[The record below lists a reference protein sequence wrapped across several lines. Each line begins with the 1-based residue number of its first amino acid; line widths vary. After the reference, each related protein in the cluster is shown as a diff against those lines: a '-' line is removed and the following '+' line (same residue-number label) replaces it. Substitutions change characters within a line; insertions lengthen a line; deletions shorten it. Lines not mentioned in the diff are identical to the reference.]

1 MISIKRKPKAKRVDP
16 VLPDQ
21 GGRSMPSDPPKVAA
35 LPTEEMIRMRAYQ
48 LYEQRGRAN
57 GYALED
63 WIAAKAEMIGH
74 HKG

>member
-21 GGRSMPSDPPKVAA
+21 VGLPSDPPKVAA

-63 WIAAKAEMIGH
+63 WIAAKAETRGDH
-74 HKG
+74 RG